1 MPSGLGAR
9 AATSAEYAADEHEE
23 EDAPECTRETYDEGF
38 VVADPGADLFSDGG
52 TRALA
57 IITMTTATT
66 GSSVQEILLHAVAYI
81 GPEFRRCAR

>member
-1 MPSGLGAR
+1 MMTMPSGLGAR

-57 IITMTTATT
+57 
-66 GSSVQEILLHAVAYI
+66 LLNVS
-81 GPEFRRCAR
+81 G